1 MIFIET
7 EVFTEDVKKL
17 LDDHDYAKF
26 QTFLALQP
34 DYGDVIPDTGGIAE
48 STLVSTGKGQ
58 AQWCESDLFLPH
70 RAV

>member
-34 DYGDVIPDTGGIAE
+34 DYGDVIPDTGDC
-48 STLVSTGKGQ
+48 GKCVGH
-58 AQWCESDLFLPH
+58 H
-70 RAV
+70 RERASAVV

>member
-17 LDDHDYAKF
+17 LDDNDYAKF

-34 DYGDVIPDTGGIAE
+34 GYGDVVPDTGVAK
-48 STLVSTGKGQ
+48 SALVSTGKGQ
-58 AQWCESDLFLPH
+58 AQWYESDLFLPH